1 MGPIL
6 RGWWSRVLIRVFKV
20 SPCMKLLWL
29 MVQVR
34 DILCFRVENYSNDRF
49 LGYASD
55 NAKIRAKIKAAM
67 WLAAW
72 KWKVMFDKWLH
83 WLASRYHPL
92 QTICIPLLILPFNGC
107 FSTWTCVT
115 QFTLQPFS
123 SSTSSIKELLGL
135 VDQDKRQSATGS
147 ENA

>member
-67 WLAAW
+67 
-72 KWKVMFDKWLH
+72 
-83 WLASRYHPL
+83 
-92 QTICIPLLILPFNGC
+92 
-107 FSTWTCVT
+107 
-115 QFTLQPFS
+115 
-123 SSTSSIKELLGL
+123 
-135 VDQDKRQSATGS
+135 
-147 ENA
+147 